1 MLVSHL
7 GLGTWRWGS
16 ETDEDDAADQLIAFH
31 EAGGTLVDTGTSY
44 SAGRSEEILGRLL
57 GDVIP
62 REEFVIATKG
72 GLRWR
77 GEQAMIDAS
86 RGAMLRQ
93 LDLSLRRLGIDHVDL
108 WQLHVPDDEVPIEE
122 TLAALDDAV
131 HSGKVRY
138 VGVSNFSGWRTAQAA
153 TWQQCAPGRS
163 PVVSNQVR
171 YSLLERGIEREVL
184 PACEA
189 LGVGVLPFSPLGG
202 GVLTGK
208 YRDGVPA
215 DSRAARGVRHL
226 APLQDP
232 ATIGIVEAVS
242 TAAEGLAT
250 SAVAVALAWVR
261 DRPGVTAP
269 IVGARTLGQL
279 TAALGC
285 EMLELPE
292 EISEA
297 LDDVSAPG
305 LATRRPA
312 SERFRPGLRRLL
324 RRRPVAGT
332 RPQAGPGAG
341 RRRNPYAGRRLD
353 GQPGHLAQGRL
364 DPRGTA
370 VVLVSRG
377 GTGV

>member
-77 GEQAMIDAS
+77 GELAMIDAS

-93 LDLSLRRLGIDHVDL
+93 LDLSLRRLGLDHVDL

-138 VGVSNFSGWRTAQAA
+138 VGVSNFTGWRTAQAA
-153 TWQQCAPGRS
+153 TWQQSAPGRS

-171 YSLLERGIEREVL
+171 YSLLDRGIEREVL

-189 LGVGVLPFSPLGG
+189 LGVGVLPFSPLAG

-297 LDDVSAPG
+297 LDDVSAPRLGYPEAG
-305 LATRRPA
+305 L
-312 SERFRPGLRRLL
+312 
-324 RRRPVAGT
+324 
-332 RPQAGPGAG
+332 
-341 RRRNPYAGRRLD
+341 
-353 GQPGHLAQGRL
+353 
-364 DPRGTA
+364 
-370 VVLVSRG
+370 
-377 GTGV
+377 

>member
-1 MLVSHL
+1 VEQRRVGRSGLLVSHL

-138 VGVSNFSGWRTAQAA
+138 VGVSNFTGWRTAQAA
-153 TWQQCAPGRS
+153 TWQRCAPGRS

-171 YSLLERGIEREVL
+171 YSLLDRGIEREVL

-189 LGVGVLPFSPLGG
+189 LGVRVLPFSPLGG

-285 EMLELPE
+285 EMLDLPE

-297 LDDVSAPG
+297 LDDVSAPQLGYPEAG
-305 LATRRPA
+305 L
-312 SERFRPGLRRLL
+312 
-324 RRRPVAGT
+324 
-332 RPQAGPGAG
+332 
-341 RRRNPYAGRRLD
+341 
-353 GQPGHLAQGRL
+353 
-364 DPRGTA
+364 
-370 VVLVSRG
+370 
-377 GTGV
+377 